1 VTDKRW
7 AVIDANRNLL
17 SSVHVLPWDGNR
29 PARGHTADKAC
40 WCQPTALPSTWPG
53 EDLIWNHHEPSWP
66 GASDPL
72 Q

>member
-1 VTDKRW
+1 MTDKRW
-7 AVIDANRNLL
+7 AVMYDRG
-17 SSVHVLPWDGNR
+17 SVHVLPWDGDR
-29 PARGHTADKAC
+29 PARGHVVEAC
-40 WCQPTALPSTWPG
+40 WCQPTAQPSTWPD